1 VEVAFSEDELLLW
14 RVLGSSGILTAFAT
28 IGANAPVGGVEG
40 KEAWSTMHARVSI
53 LEGPP
58 DKLDEGVRYLR
69 EEVQAGWE
77 TDPGFKGA
85 IVLNDRQSGK
95 MLGIT
100 FWAREE
106 DMRAMEEDANRV
118 RSKVAETTGQEI
130 ASVER
135 YEVALFEV
143 EK

>member
-1 VEVAFSEDELLLW
+1 
-14 RVLGSSGILTAFAT
+14 
-28 IGANAPVGGVEG
+28 
-40 KEAWSTMHARVSI
+40 MHARVSI

-58 DKLDEGVRYLR
+58 DKIDEGVRYVR
-69 EEVQAGWE
+69 EEVQPAWE

-95 MLGIT
+95 TLGIT
-100 FWAREE
+100 FWEREE

-118 RSKVAETTGQEI
+118 RSKLAETTGQEI

-135 YEVALFEV
+135 YEVGLFEV
-143 EK
+143 PSAGPVSGVTDTVGGVTDTVGGVTDPVRGATDRLLGGGEEKQR

>member
-1 VEVAFSEDELLLW
+1 
-14 RVLGSSGILTAFAT
+14 
-28 IGANAPVGGVEG
+28 
-40 KEAWSTMHARVSI
+40 MHARVSV

-69 EEVQAGWE
+69 EETQAGWE

-85 IVLNDRQSGK
+85 IVLNDRHSGK

-106 DMRAMEEDANRV
+106 DMRDMEEDANRV
-118 RSKVAETTGQEI
+118 RDKLAETTGQEI

-135 YEVALFEV
+135 YEVGLFEV
-143 EK
+143 ES

>member
-1 VEVAFSEDELLLW
+1 
-14 RVLGSSGILTAFAT
+14 
-28 IGANAPVGGVEG
+28 
-40 KEAWSTMHARVSI
+40 MHARVSI

-58 DKLDEGVRYLR
+58 DKIDEGVRYLR
-69 EEVQAGWE
+69 EEVQPAWE

-95 MLGIT
+95 TLSVT
-100 FWAREE
+100 FWEREE

-118 RSKVAETTGQEI
+118 RSKLAETTGQEI

-135 YEVALFEV
+135 YEVGLFEV
-143 EK
+143 PSAGPVSGVTDTVGGVTDTVRGTTDRLLGGEEKQR